1 MHDTAAI
8 GVDVGGTATK
18 AGVISRTGEI
28 FLRAERPTDPQA
40 GTKGIIGVVETL
52 LEQSSAESIS
62 IAAIG
67 VGAAGF
73 VDALKGSVTFSPNL
87 VYDDPHIA
95 EALTAR
101 TSLPALVDNDA
112 NAAAW
117 GEYCFGSA
125 KGAANLAFI
134 TLGTGV
140 GSGFVVNGDLLRGA
154 HGAGAELGHMVIDP
168 SGPHCPCGL
177 KGCLEQFA
185 SGGAIERWAREA
197 VEKDPSSSI
206 LAFAGSASEITGEH
220 VTQAAREYDETAR
233 AVLRRA
239 GNALG
244 VGLSNVVNLFEPE
257 AIVLGGSVVRAGEPF
272 LGPARDRL
280 STMLTAQRRRPAR
293 LDVTSLGNDA
303 GVMGAGMLALAMV
316 DKEN

>member
-1 MHDTAAI
+1 MHEAAAI

-18 AGVISRTGEI
+18 AGVVSRAGEI
-28 FLRAERPTDPQA
+28 VLRAERPTDPQA
-40 GTKGIIGVVETL
+40 GTKGIIGTVETL
-52 LEQSSAESIS
+52 LEQASAESIS

-73 VDALKGSVTFSPNL
+73 VDALTGSITFSPNL

-117 GEYCFGSA
+117 GEFRFGSA
-125 KGAANLAFI
+125 KGALNLAFI
-134 TLGTGV
+134 TLGTGL
-140 GSGFVVNGDLLRGA
+140 GSGFVVNGELLRGA
-154 HGAGAELGHMVIDP
+154 SGAGAELGHIVIDP
-168 SGPHCPCGL
+168 SGPTCPCGL

-185 SGGAIERWAREA
+185 SGSAIERWAREA
-197 VEKDPSSSI
+197 VEKDPTSSI
-206 LAFAGSASEITGEH
+206 LSFAGSAEAISGEH

-280 STMLTAQRRRPAR
+280 SQMLSAQRRRPAR

-303 GVMGAGMLALAMV
+303 GVLGAGMLALEMI
-316 DKEN
+316 DK